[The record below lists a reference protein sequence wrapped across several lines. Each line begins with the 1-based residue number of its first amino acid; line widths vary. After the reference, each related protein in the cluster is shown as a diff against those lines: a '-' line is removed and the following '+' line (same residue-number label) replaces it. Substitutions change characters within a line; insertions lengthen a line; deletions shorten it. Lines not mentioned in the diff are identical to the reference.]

1 MAGYGSSSQRK
12 KARRDRLLWII
23 AVVVFLT
30 LAALAMW
37 VWVRTVAGSG
47 YGAGRVEHSLD
58 DPPTSESLPEDYP
71 AALLPNGL
79 SPFRPSPEG
88 EEGTVSETPLET
100 VSEPETE
107 EDKLTISKKELDVLI
122 ASAVASALAKTA
134 PQIVQVAPT
143 ENPVVLLFLGG
154 IMPGSTV
161 ALGELGN
168 IYRDGGTLT
177 VSKENFFSKL
187 NGTAE
192 YMLRTRQLI
201 VVSGLTDEE
210 RERYGVLYNE
220 KELLNEKTYGRLL
233 SYSPEELKT
242 IYVSL
247 CPEHKAIAAKA
258 FRTAIDNQ
266 DGRVTEEKLK
276 LLAKADKEAG
286 VKDSTFKA
294 MLAMF
299 APETEE

>member
-1 MAGYGSSSQRK
+1 MAKTSTK
-12 KARRDRLLWII
+12 KAAEKVEN
-23 AVVVFLT
+23 AV
-30 LAALAMW
+30 
-37 VWVRTVAGSG
+37 
-47 YGAGRVEHSLD
+47 
-58 DPPTSESLPEDYP
+58 
-71 AALLPNGL
+71 
-79 SPFRPSPEG
+79 
-88 EEGTVSETPLET
+88 
-100 VSEPETE
+100 VSEPVEKQTEETAQNAQE
-107 EDKLTISKKELDVLI
+107 AVSDAKPGEDKLTISRSELDALI
-122 ASAVASALAKTA
+122 ASAVASALANST

-233 SYSPEELKT
+233 SYTPDEVKT
-242 IYVSL
+242 IYSAL

-258 FRTAIDNQ
+258 FRTALDNQ

-286 VKDSTFKA
+286 IKDSTFKA

>member
-1 MAGYGSSSQRK
+1 MARTSTK
-12 KARRDRLLWII
+12 KTEEK
-23 AVVVFLT
+23 VE
-30 LAALAMW
+30 AA
-37 VWVRTVAGSG
+37 S
-47 YGAGRVEHSLD
+47 
-58 DPPTSESLPEDYP
+58 
-71 AALLPNGL
+71 
-79 SPFRPSPEG
+79 
-88 EEGTVSETPLET
+88 
-100 VSEPETE
+100 VSEPVEDKTAETAQDARE
-107 EDKLTISKKELDVLI
+107 VVSGAENGEDKLTISRKELDALI
-122 ASAVASALAKTA
+122 ASAVSTALANAA

-161 ALGELGN
+161 TLGELGN

-233 SYSPEELKT
+233 SYVPEELKT
-242 IYVSL
+242 IYASL

-276 LLAKADKEAG
+276 LLAKIDKDAG
-286 VKDSTFKA
+286 IKDSTFKA

-299 APETEE
+299 APETEEE

>member
-1 MAGYGSSSQRK
+1 MAKTSTK
-12 KARRDRLLWII
+12 KAEEKVEN
-23 AVVVFLT
+23 AVV
-30 LAALAMW
+30 
-37 VWVRTVAGSG
+37 SEP
-47 YGAGRVEHSLD
+47 VEKQ
-58 DPPTSESLPEDYP
+58 T
-71 AALLPNGL
+71 
-79 SPFRPSPEG
+79 
-88 EEGTVSETPLET
+88 EETAQNAQEV
-100 VSEPETE
+100 VSEPEKAE
-107 EDKLTISKKELDVLI
+107 EKLTISRGELDALI
-122 ASAVASALAKTA
+122 ASAVASAMANSA

-154 IMPGSTV
+154 IMTGSTV
-161 ALGELGN
+161 TLGELGN

-192 YMLRTRQLI
+192 FMLRTRQLI

-233 SYSPEELKT
+233 TYSPEELKT
-242 IYVSL
+242 IYAAL
-247 CPEHKAIAAKA
+247 CSEHKAIAAKA

-266 DGRVTEEKLK
+266 DSRVTEEKLK
-276 LLAKADKEAG
+276 MLAKADKEAG
-286 VKDSTFKA
+286 IKDSTFKA

>member
-1 MAGYGSSSQRK
+1 MARTSTK
-12 KARRDRLLWII
+12 K
-23 AVVVFLT
+23 T
-30 LAALAMW
+30 EEK
-37 VWVRTVAGSG
+37 
-47 YGAGRVEHSLD
+47 VETA
-58 DPPTSESLPEDYP
+58 P
-71 AALLPNGL
+71 
-79 SPFRPSPEG
+79 
-88 EEGTVSETPLET
+88 
-100 VSEPETE
+100 VSEPVEKQAGETAQEAQEAVSDAKPE
-107 EDKLTISKKELDVLI
+107 EEKLTISKTELDALI
-122 ASAVASALAKTA
+122 ASAVASALANST
-134 PQIVQVAPT
+134 PQIVQVAPA

-161 ALGELGN
+161 TLGELGN

-233 SYSPEELKT
+233 TYTPEELKT
-242 IYVSL
+242 IYTAL

-266 DGRVTEEKLK
+266 DGRVTEAKLK

-286 VKDSTFKA
+286 IKDSTFKA

>member
-1 MAGYGSSSQRK
+1 MAKTSTK
-12 KARRDRLLWII
+12 KAEEKVEN
-23 AVVVFLT
+23 AV
-30 LAALAMW
+30 
-37 VWVRTVAGSG
+37 
-47 YGAGRVEHSLD
+47 
-58 DPPTSESLPEDYP
+58 
-71 AALLPNGL
+71 
-79 SPFRPSPEG
+79 
-88 EEGTVSETPLET
+88 
-100 VSEPETE
+100 VSEPVEKQTEETAQNAQE
-107 EDKLTISKKELDVLI
+107 AVSDAKPGEDKLTISRSELDALI
-122 ASAVASALAKTA
+122 ASAVASALANST

-233 SYSPEELKT
+233 SYTPDEVKT
-242 IYVSL
+242 IYSAL

-258 FRTAIDNQ
+258 FRTALDNQ

-286 VKDSTFKA
+286 IKDSTFKA

>member
-1 MAGYGSSSQRK
+1 MARASTK
-12 KARRDRLLWII
+12 KAEEKVEN
-23 AVVVFLT
+23 AV
-30 LAALAMW
+30 
-37 VWVRTVAGSG
+37 
-47 YGAGRVEHSLD
+47 
-58 DPPTSESLPEDYP
+58 
-71 AALLPNGL
+71 
-79 SPFRPSPEG
+79 
-88 EEGTVSETPLET
+88 
-100 VSEPETE
+100 VSEPVEKQTEETAQNAQE
-107 EDKLTISKKELDVLI
+107 AVSDVESTEDKLTISRSELDALI
-122 ASAVASALAKTA
+122 ASAVASALANTA

-161 ALGELGN
+161 TLGELGN

-192 YMLRTRQLI
+192 FMLRTRQLI

-220 KELLNEKTYGRLL
+220 KELLNERTYGRLL

-242 IYVSL
+242 IYAAL

-266 DGRVTEEKLK
+266 DGRVTEAKLK

-286 VKDSTFKA
+286 IKDSTFKA

-299 APETEE
+299 APETED

>member
-1 MAGYGSSSQRK
+1 MARTSTK
-12 KARRDRLLWII
+12 K
-23 AVVVFLT
+23 T
-30 LAALAMW
+30 EEK
-37 VWVRTVAGSG
+37 
-47 YGAGRVEHSLD
+47 VETA
-58 DPPTSESLPEDYP
+58 P
-71 AALLPNGL
+71 
-79 SPFRPSPEG
+79 
-88 EEGTVSETPLET
+88 
-100 VSEPETE
+100 VSEPVEKQAGETAQE
-107 EDKLTISKKELDVLI
+107 AQEAVSDAKPGEDKLTISRSELDALI
-122 ASAVASALAKTA
+122 ASAVASALANTA

-161 ALGELGN
+161 TLGELGN

-177 VSKENFFSKL
+177 VSKDAFFSKL

-192 YMLRTRQLI
+192 FMLRTRQLI

-220 KELLNEKTYGRLL
+220 KELLTERTYGRLL

-242 IYVSL
+242 IYAAL

-266 DGRVTEEKLK
+266 DGRVTEAKLK

-286 VKDSTFKA
+286 IKDSTFKA

>member
-1 MAGYGSSSQRK
+1 MAKTSTK
-12 KARRDRLLWII
+12 K
-23 AVVVFLT
+23 T
-30 LAALAMW
+30 EEK
-37 VWVRTVAGSG
+37 
-47 YGAGRVEHSLD
+47 VETA
-58 DPPTSESLPEDYP
+58 P
-71 AALLPNGL
+71 
-79 SPFRPSPEG
+79 
-88 EEGTVSETPLET
+88 
-100 VSEPETE
+100 VSEPVEKQTE
-107 EDKLTISKKELDVLI
+107 ETAQNVREAVSDAKSAEDRVTISRKELDALI
-122 ASAVASALAKTA
+122 ASAVASALENNA
-134 PQIVQVAPT
+134 PQIVQVAPA

-177 VSKENFFSKL
+177 VTKEAFFSKL

-192 YMLRTRQLI
+192 FMLRKRQLI

-233 SYSPEELKT
+233 SYNPEELKT
-242 IYVSL
+242 IYSAL

-266 DGRVTEEKLK
+266 DGRVTEAKLK

-286 VKDSTFKA
+286 IKDSTFKA

-299 APETEE
+299 DPETED

>member
-1 MAGYGSSSQRK
+1 MARTSTK
-12 KARRDRLLWII
+12 K
-23 AVVVFLT
+23 T
-30 LAALAMW
+30 EEK
-37 VWVRTVAGSG
+37 
-47 YGAGRVEHSLD
+47 VETA
-58 DPPTSESLPEDYP
+58 P
-71 AALLPNGL
+71 
-79 SPFRPSPEG
+79 
-88 EEGTVSETPLET
+88 
-100 VSEPETE
+100 VSEPVEKQAEETAQEAQEAVSDAKPE
-107 EDKLTISKKELDVLI
+107 EEKLTISKTELDTLI
-122 ASAVASALAKTA
+122 ASAVASALANST
-134 PQIVQVAPT
+134 PQIVQVAPA

-161 ALGELGN
+161 TLGELGN

-233 SYSPEELKT
+233 SYTPDEVKT
-242 IYVSL
+242 IYSAL

-258 FRTAIDNQ
+258 FRTALDNQ
-266 DGRVTEEKLK
+266 DGRVTEAKLK

-286 VKDSTFKA
+286 IKDSTFKA

>member
-1 MAGYGSSSQRK
+1 MARTSTK
-12 KARRDRLLWII
+12 K
-23 AVVVFLT
+23 T
-30 LAALAMW
+30 EEK
-37 VWVRTVAGSG
+37 
-47 YGAGRVEHSLD
+47 VETA
-58 DPPTSESLPEDYP
+58 P
-71 AALLPNGL
+71 
-79 SPFRPSPEG
+79 
-88 EEGTVSETPLET
+88 
-100 VSEPETE
+100 VSEPVEDKTAETTQQTRETAAEHETE
-107 EDKLTISKKELDVLI
+107 EDKLTISKTELDTLI
-122 ASAVASALAKTA
+122 ASAVASALANST
-134 PQIVQVAPT
+134 PQIVQVAPA

-233 SYSPEELKT
+233 SYTPDEVKT
-242 IYVSL
+242 IYSAL

-258 FRTAIDNQ
+258 FRTALDNQ
-266 DGRVTEEKLK
+266 DGRVTEAKLK

-286 VKDSTFKA
+286 IKDSAFKA

>member
-1 MAGYGSSSQRK
+1 MARTSTK
-12 KARRDRLLWII
+12 KIEEKAET
-23 AVVVFLT
+23 APVFEP
-30 LAALAMW
+30 
-37 VWVRTVAGSG
+37 
-47 YGAGRVEHSLD
+47 VED
-58 DPPTSESLPEDYP
+58 KT
-71 AALLPNGL
+71 A
-79 SPFRPSPEG
+79 
-88 EEGTVSETPLET
+88 ETAQQTRET

>member
-1 MAGYGSSSQRK
+1 MAKTTTK
-12 KARRDRLLWII
+12 K
-23 AVVVFLT
+23 T
-30 LAALAMW
+30 
-37 VWVRTVAGSG
+37 
-47 YGAGRVEHSLD
+47 
-58 DPPTSESLPEDYP
+58 
-71 AALLPNGL
+71 
-79 SPFRPSPEG
+79 G
-88 EEGTVSETPLET
+88 EPKAEAPIEEKLETPAQNAQEA
-100 VSEPETE
+100 VSEPEKAE
-107 EDKLTISKKELDVLI
+107 EKLTISRSELDALI
-122 ASAVASALAKTA
+122 ASAVASAMANSA

-161 ALGELGN
+161 TLGELGN

-192 YMLRTRQLI
+192 FMLRTRQLI

-233 SYSPEELKT
+233 TYSPEELKT
-242 IYVSL
+242 IYAAL

-266 DGRVTEEKLK
+266 DSRVTEEKLK

-286 VKDSTFKA
+286 IKDSTFKA

-299 APETEE
+299 APETDED